1 MAVSPTVVLPAPAHP
16 AVDGGELFQFHPR
29 ASNPELWRTTVP
41 LVVRMRC
48 GRHKGLIAT
57 WTAIHWLIVLYAA
70 SGRCAFGM
78 REIAQEAGVGRNEL
92 AGPTG
97 YIQRL
102 VGLGLLRIVG
112 YEPVPGV
119 KEPRPIYHID
129 LAELERQSLELVPAL
144 LCERRLPPPPRPAP
158 DPRQLALFKAD
169 EPATGATVAV
179 PARGSD
185 NAVHDIGTDGW
196 LLTRGSPVFE
206 QATHETGTGAVALA
220 GARTHGSGAGAAA
233 YRSRPRLHQPNGHAN
248 KRATHETGT
257 AGTACGTLLAPDQA
271 AVHETGTAHPPRVG
285 LLAPGQA
292 SMHETGTGMV
302 ASQPDRARNRDVERK
317 NEENERASEITR
329 AHDFH
334 QIVAATAQ
342 TVILVLQQQGIIPA
356 AAGAPA
362 VAPAAA
368 PASLETIP
376 AAPAGQ
382 PALRASVV
390 ALWQG
395 ERASLSP
402 REHTQLALLADSYD
416 ASTGGFGAY
425 WLGRAIILADLCL
438 SERGRPMSLTYVR
451 KMLRRWADE
460 DSWGSDLPCEDAGES
475 VKAAPQLRLPH
486 VPKAESASATP
497 ARTPAG
503 AVAVTS
509 NTEHP
514 AIAAYEAAF
523 GRKLNQVQA
532 EQIAA
537 TVTDLAVWQRV
548 LTDWQAN
555 GWQPGAVAKML
566 DRYRKDTGTA
576 APAASEPAPSVR
588 VIHTYPGLDLDQ
600 RERWIRKFH
609 AATTPADKRAVL
621 ARLEQEHP
629 R

>member
-1 MAVSPTVVLPAPAHP
+1 MEYPLPAPAGAMRGAPPPPPLKQGASSGAPAAHP
-16 AVDGGELFQFHPR
+16 GELFHFHPR

-41 LVVRMRC
+41 LVVRLRC
-48 GRHKGLIAT
+48 GRHKGLVAT

-92 AGPTG
+92 AGSTG
-97 YIQRL
+97 HIQRL
-102 VGLGLLRIVG
+102 VDLGLLSIVG

-119 KEPRPIYHID
+119 KQPRPIYYVD
-129 LAELERQSLELVPAL
+129 LAELERQSLDLVPAL
-144 LCERRLPPPPRPAP
+144 LCERHLPPPPRPAP
-158 DPRQLALFKAD
+158 DPRQLALFGAD
-169 EPATGATVAV
+169 AHEAGTGSPALVGASPAFRQTTHGNGTVGAAPDHSATHGNGTVTPVYRSRPPLLRSRRHGSEPATHEAGTASAVDDQAPASAGASTHETGTADRV
-179 PARGSD
+179 PGGALALSS
-185 NAVHDIGTDGW
+185 A
-196 LLTRGSPVFE
+196 S
-206 QATHETGTGAVALA
+206 THETGTGA
-220 GARTHGSGAGAAA
+220 HGN
-233 YRSRPRLHQPNGHAN
+233 RPDH
-248 KRATHETGT
+248 
-257 AGTACGTLLAPDQA
+257 
-271 AVHETGTAHPPRVG
+271 
-285 LLAPGQA
+285 
-292 SMHETGTGMV
+292 
-302 ASQPDRARNRDVERK
+302 ARNRDVERT
-317 NEENERASEITR
+317 NEENERESEIAR

-356 AAGAPA
+356 A
-362 VAPAAA
+362 
-368 PASLETIP
+368 P
-376 AAPAGQ
+376 AAPAQ
-382 PALRASVV
+382 PASLDAIPTAPAGELPLRASVV

-395 ERASLSP
+395 DRTGISP
-402 REHTQLALLADSYD
+402 RERNQLALVADSYD
-416 ASTGGFGAY
+416 AATGGFGAY

-438 SERGRPMSLTYVR
+438 SERGRPLSLSYVR
-451 KMLRRWADE
+451 SMLRRWAQE
-460 DSWGSDLPCEDAGES
+460 GSWGSDLAGEDAGEPAR
-475 VKAAPQLRLPH
+475 AARPRLRLPR
-486 VPKAESASATP
+486 VPAAEREVSANPTDAAP
-497 ARTPAG
+497 AAG
-503 AVAVTS
+503 DTG
-509 NTEHP
+509 HP

-523 GRKLNQVQA
+523 SQAPNRVQA

-576 APAASEPAPSVR
+576 APPAGEPAPSVR

-609 AATTPADKRAVL
+609 AATTAAEKRAVL